1 MLATSLTPP
10 PAGAST
16 RAPAL
21 TTCVDCGGAPCLAS
35 ACAPRGLGGVC
46 QRDAM
51 VAAAVSAGFADVD
64 VPLHCERRRDYLC
77 ESEPARRRFRCALV
91 TAPAPRWN
99 SSVALAAP
107 QLYPPSYMT
116 GRHTPQYYSTASE
129 EAAKGIMYDKR
140 VVASRVN
147 GVPFYEW
154 RDGGQKKY
162 FLPQLEYVL
171 NDGNWNGTSSTEH
184 YNGHYG
190 EAGWGLSSAQWSF
203 LLSLLYING
212 SPQAMQ
218 QMLLPLAIIAMG
230 SALLPGKIPETDT
243 DPVPYPDGKT
253 PTKLTKFKPSWYPT

>member
-1 MLATSLTPP
+1 
-10 PAGAST
+10 
-16 RAPAL
+16 
-21 TTCVDCGGAPCLAS
+21 
-35 ACAPRGLGGVC
+35 
-46 QRDAM
+46 
-51 VAAAVSAGFADVD
+51 
-64 VPLHCERRRDYLC
+64 
-77 ESEPARRRFRCALV
+77 
-91 TAPAPRWN
+91 
-99 SSVALAAP
+99 
-107 QLYPPSYMT
+107 
-116 GRHTPQYYSTASE
+116 
-129 EAAKGIMYDKR
+129 MYDKR

-162 FLPQLEYVL
+162 FLPQLEYTL

-243 DPVPYPDGKT
+243 DPVPYPDGKE